1 MLFEQGASDH
11 AAASNLAYMKAT
23 AKMINLLKQHGE
35 KPEGYLPQKALD
47 LMEDEELKNKMK
59 GKIKGG
65 TL

>member
-23 AKMINLLKQHGE
+23 AKMINLLKQ
-35 KPEGYLPQKALD
+35 
-47 LMEDEELKNKMK
+47 DEELKNKMK